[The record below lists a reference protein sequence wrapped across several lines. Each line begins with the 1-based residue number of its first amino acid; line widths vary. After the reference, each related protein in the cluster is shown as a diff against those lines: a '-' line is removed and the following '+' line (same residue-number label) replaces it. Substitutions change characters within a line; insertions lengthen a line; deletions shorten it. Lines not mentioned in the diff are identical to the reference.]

1 MIVGDGGM
9 SLELPLVRRLFRF
22 ASSFMAM
29 GAGLPG
35 IKLDLLDR
43 VTERP
48 CKMLVSLA
56 LINCTF
62 NVKMVLDPF
71 PF

>member
-1 MIVGDGGM
+1 MIVGDGEM

-35 IKLDLLDR
+35 IKLDLLDS

-48 CKMLVSLA
+48 CKML
-56 LINCTF
+56 NCSML
-62 NVKMVLDPF
+62 VDGQVDW
-71 PF
+71 